1 MTYATLLGQ
10 LLPPVSYDPNAPLL
24 GAELHAEGAQF
35 TCVEQSADRVSG
47 GITPLFAQ
55 ALLADWERV
64 TGLSPG
70 EHDTYQQR
78 LAAVLAKLA
87 ETGGLSRAY
96 FIRLAANLGYTIT
109 IEEPDVF
116 RAGVN
121 RAGDSINSPDV
132 IWVWRV
138 NVFSSKIQNYRFRA
152 GCSAAGERLSY
163 FADTVI
169 ESVFNDLKPA
179 HTFCYFTYQEI

>member
-1 MTYATLLGQ
+1 MTRT
-10 LLPPVSYDPNAPLL
+10 PPRL
-24 GAELHAEGAQF
+24 GAELHADGAQF

-121 RAGDSINSPDV
+121 R
-132 IWVWRV
+132 
-138 NVFSSKIQNYRFRA
+138 
-152 GCSAAGERLSY
+152 
-163 FADTVI
+163 
-169 ESVFNDLKPA
+169 
-179 HTFCYFTYQEI
+179 

>member
-10 LLPPVSYDPNAPLL
+10 LLPPVSYNPNAPRLR
-24 GAELHAEGAQF
+24 AELEAEGAQF
-35 TCVEQSADRVSG
+35 TCVEQRADRVTG

-55 ALLADWERV
+55 ELLADWERV

-70 EHDTYQQR
+70 EQDTYQQR

-87 ETGGLSRAY
+87 EIGGLSRAY

-132 IWVWRV
+132 IWIWRV
-138 NVFSSKIQNYRFRA
+138 NIFSSKIQNYRFRA
-152 GCSAAGERLSY
+152 GGSAAGERLSY

-169 ESVFNDLKPA
+169 EFVFNDLKPA
-179 HTFCYFTYQEI
+179 HTFCYFTYQEN